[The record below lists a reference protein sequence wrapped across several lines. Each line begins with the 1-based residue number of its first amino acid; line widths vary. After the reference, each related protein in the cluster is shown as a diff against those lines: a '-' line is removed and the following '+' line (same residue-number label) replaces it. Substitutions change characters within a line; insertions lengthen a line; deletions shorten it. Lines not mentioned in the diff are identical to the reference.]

1 MSCTIRIVVLLLT
14 AAFPLVS
21 PQTVAAA
28 ADDAPSV
35 LALTL
40 GRGVSIAAAERRAV
54 TLTCA
59 PSIGGTHPNA
69 MDACRALT
77 DADGNIRALA
87 AFTVPPRCPQNFDPV
102 YATIDGVWRGAP
114 VSDHGVFSNMC
125 VLQAT
130 TVAVFNF

>member
-1 MSCTIRIVVLLLT
+1 MSCTNRIFGVSIGTAMLLLAPPHAI
-14 AAFPLVS
+14 AAEP
-21 PQTVAAA
+21 
-28 ADDAPSV
+28 DAPSV

-54 TLTCA
+54 TLTCTPA
-59 PSIGGTHPNA
+59 VGGTHPNA
-69 MDACRALT
+69 VDACRALD

-114 VSDHGVFSNMC
+114 ITDHGVFSNMC
-125 VLQAT
+125 VLLAT